1 MKLIDKYRPKSFEE
15 VSGQEKAISGIHR
28 IMELEGETGQAWY
41 ITGPTGTG
49 KTTIARILASRI
61 ATDCCIFEH
70 NAADITMDAVRNI
83 SSVVGSPSLFGG
95 RACIINEAH
104 LLSGRIVSAL
114 LDVLERVTESEQDI
128 IVFTTT
134 WDGNELFAEKFD
146 GLAFAG
152 RCNMVSLTSRGFSPA
167 IKERLDYIA
176 QAEGITATPE
186 DIDKIL
192 KDLGKDKN
200 RSASSM
206 RDAIQALIQLETHRL
221 AAVA

>member
-1 MKLIDKYRPKSFEE
+1 
-15 VSGQEKAISGIHR
+15 
-28 IMELEGETGQAWY
+28 
-41 ITGPTGTG
+41 
-49 KTTIARILASRI
+49 
-61 ATDCCIFEH
+61 
-70 NAADITMDAVRNI
+70 
-83 SSVVGSPSLFGG
+83 
-95 RACIINEAH
+95 
-104 LLSGRIVSAL
+104 
-114 LDVLERVTESEQDI
+114 
-128 IVFTTT
+128 
-134 WDGNELFAEKFD
+134 
-146 GLAFAG
+146 
-152 RCNMVSLTSRGFSPA
+152 MVSLTSRGFSPA